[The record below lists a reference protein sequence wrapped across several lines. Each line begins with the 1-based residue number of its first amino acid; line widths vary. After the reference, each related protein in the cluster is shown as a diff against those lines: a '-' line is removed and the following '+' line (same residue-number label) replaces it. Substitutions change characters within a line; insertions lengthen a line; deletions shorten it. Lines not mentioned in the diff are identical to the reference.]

1 MEDFLL
7 KIGKDT
13 NHIRAAKS
21 IETQILR
28 GNRVF
33 IDVIGT
39 AANYIATKSFIQT
52 QSALSNVG
60 ISVAF
65 SPSYADLKTSDG
77 EVKTAVRWKV
87 IFLSK

>member
-1 MEDFLL
+1 MEDFFL

-21 IETQILR
+21 IEKQILQ

-39 AANYIATKSFIQT
+39 AANYTATKSFIQSK
-52 QSALSNVG
+52 SALTNVG
-60 ISVAF
+60 I
-65 SPSYADLKTSDG
+65 L
-77 EVKTAVRWKV
+77 
-87 IFLSK
+87 